1 MLFAARTLRR
11 VLVATLALTLAPAAA
26 TPLLAAEK
34 PRIRVQDYVIDA
46 SVSPM
51 AHKISAHARVKFSA
65 LDDISIATFEL
76 HNALRVTRVAA
87 EDGTALTAERVSQD
101 STVRVALPNGL
112 AKGQEMTLIFDY
124 EGIIQNSSDSPVPGL
139 SLAYIGDPA
148 SYLLYAG
155 RWFPMSG
162 YGTDRFSAI
171 MRITVPTGYTVIGSG
186 KQGDAGAAQPVSDL
200 PVITAQNEPK
210 LRHQRH
216 GQKEEEP
223 KPAQAP
229 LISGGKTF
237 VFTWDKPSFPGSI
250 FIGKYTDTAI
260 SEAGLTIH
268 VYFLQDHAG
277 QAQEYGETAAKEFA
291 YFTTLYGVPLSHSLR
306 LVQIPDDS
314 VPAAWAPD
322 VAALSSR
329 AIGYKLNY
337 RLLANM
343 IAHQWWGVDISP
355 KTRNDWWVE
364 EGGARYSETRYI
376 EFAAGRAGADEAI
389 KDMCVGALAYENVPL
404 AQAGTL
410 DPFDPVFQS
419 LVTDKGGMV
428 FHMLRWVLGE
438 AKYDDAIRNLM
449 TQFAGQPVSAKDLSK
464 VSEQQAGEQMLWF
477 FSQWLDSTGAPEFKN
492 KYTIFR
498 VAKGF
503 RVVGHIEQDLDLF
516 KMPVELKID
525 TDGKTEIRNIDVVGM
540 DSPYSVETF
549 GKPRRITLDPDN
561 WVLKN
566 SPELKLRTAI
576 MRGQQMV
583 QQGNL
588 VESLREFQ
596 KALDINRNSS
606 LAHYRVAEVF
616 YQQRNYQA
624 AANAYRDALN
634 GDGEPRWTE
643 VWAHI
648 QLGKIFDI
656 TGQRERALNEYKQAL
671 QTNDN
676 TQGALDEARKYL
688 QAPYQRSDDSGGN

>member
-277 QAQEYGETAAKEFA
+277 QAQQYGETAPRSSLFHHALWRATFDRSEAGARFR
-291 YFTTLYGVPLSHSLR
+291 TILCRPHGRRRSLR
-306 LVQIPDDS
+306 F
-314 VPAAWAPD
+314 PAAYRRQVELPPAGQHDRPPVVGQWRQSGDAQRLVD
-322 VAALSSR
+322 RRKAGALRRGAVRR
-329 AIGYKLNY
+329 ARRRQRRRGRGHQGYV
-337 RLLANM
+337 R
-343 IAHQWWGVDISP
+343 
-355 KTRNDWWVE
+355 R
-364 EGGARYSETRYI
+364 R
-376 EFAAGRAGADEAI
+376 AGLRQCSAGADSARSI
-389 KDMCVGALAYENVPL
+389 RSTRSFSRWPPTRAAWSSTCC
-404 AQAGTL
+404 AG
-410 DPFDPVFQS
+410 
-419 LVTDKGGMV
+419 
-428 FHMLRWVLGE
+428 
-438 AKYDDAIRNLM
+438 
-449 TQFAGQPVSAKDLSK
+449 
-464 VSEQQAGEQMLWF
+464 
-477 FSQWLDSTGAPEFKN
+477 
-492 KYTIFR
+492 
-498 VAKGF
+498 
-503 RVVGHIEQDLDLF
+503 
-516 KMPVELKID
+516 
-525 TDGKTEIRNIDVVGM
+525 
-540 DSPYSVETF
+540 
-549 GKPRRITLDPDN
+549 
-561 WVLKN
+561 
-566 SPELKLRTAI
+566 
-576 MRGQQMV
+576 
-583 QQGNL
+583 
-588 VESLREFQ
+588 
-596 KALDINRNSS
+596 
-606 LAHYRVAEVF
+606 
-616 YQQRNYQA
+616 
-624 AANAYRDALN
+624 
-634 GDGEPRWTE
+634 
-643 VWAHI
+643 
-648 QLGKIFDI
+648 
-656 TGQRERALNEYKQAL
+656 
-671 QTNDN
+671 
-676 TQGALDEARKYL
+676 
-688 QAPYQRSDDSGGN
+688 